1 MKRTFLTIFLCLL
14 SGLSMEAAPPA
25 GRTEFRR
32 ALLINSSSDK
42 SHARSIKGLEK
53 ALVDKG
59 FVVTVLADARSK
71 GGVVYEKWVRSIPAM
86 GASVIYYLGK
96 LDAVQA
102 IDGKRLCY
110 SMRIGGY
117 KEIPRARDPSRGRS
131 RPQDKPWLSLERLA
145 EKLGRNLARQ
155 NMVVI
160 DCLGIVDKAGS
171 KKLPVDFH
179 GQASGAFRGKLFS
192 SFYPGKGAFHPSLD
206 EPATGPLL
214 GTKLTV
220 ALKEG
225 GELPPRI
232 EKLAY
237 TVVPLGR
244 DRGAEVFELKH
255 SAGEVCSPPDALRQ
269 GRFGGDQWVDR
280 NGFCFIWC
288 PAGKFLMGDAEFE
301 DAQPVEVS
309 ISKGYWIGKYET
321 LGNEAN
327 LFNAGGQRL
336 ERHPR
341 VKTEWIPPGIGSVD
355 KVVPGMEKW
364 QAYSAEKGLAYK
376 GWTYDYPTEA
386 EWEYAARAGSRAG
399 YPCEI
404 KDLGKYGNFADRS
417 LYNDRDPVHFIYANR
432 QADDGYGRAFAPAG
446 QFPPNAWG
454 IHDMLGN
461 LAELCST
468 YYTEELIGGVDP
480 NSQSLPT
487 TRSSRHR
494 VSRGGAWC
502 SPPEYLHVAYRNA
515 FTGVGTPHVGLRLVL
530 RQGGR
535 QTRTREEITAA
546 LQAELDAKAKQGKD
560 SKK

>member
-1 MKRTFLTIFLCLL
+1 MKRALLTILLCLF
-14 SGLSMEAAPPA
+14 SAIQSQAAPSA
-25 GRTEFRR
+25 GWTELRR

-42 SHARSIKGLEK
+42 AHARAVNGLEK
-53 ALVDKG
+53 ALVEKG
-59 FVVTVLADARSK
+59 FVVTVLADASRK
-71 GGVVYEKWVRSIPAM
+71 GGVAYEKWVRSIPAM
-86 GASVIYYLGK
+86 GVSIIYYLGK
-96 LDAVQA
+96 LDAVQSE
-102 IDGKRLCY
+102 DGKRLCH
-110 SMRIGGY
+110 SMHIGGY
-117 KEIPRARDPSRGRS
+117 KEIPRARDPSLGRS
-131 RPQDKPWLSLERLA
+131 RPEDKPWISLERLA
-145 EKLGRNLARQ
+145 EKLGRKLARQ
-155 NMVVI
+155 SMVVI

-171 KKLPVDFH
+171 KKSPADLH
-179 GQASGAFRGKLFS
+179 GQAAGAFRGKLFS

-206 EPATGPLL
+206 APAPGPLL
-214 GTKLTV
+214 GAKLTA
-220 ALKEG
+220 ALGKG

-237 TVVPLGR
+237 TVVPR
-244 DRGAEVFELKH
+244 DEVFELKH
-255 SAGEVCSPPDALRQ
+255 SAGEVCSPPDVLRQ

-327 LFNAGGQRL
+327 LFNAGGQ
-336 ERHPR
+336 
-341 VKTEWIPPGIGSVD
+341 KIGSGKSDFMPPGIGSVD

-364 QAYSAEKGLAYK
+364 QVYSAEKGLAYK

-432 QADDGYGRAFAPAG
+432 QADDGYGRSFAPAG
-446 QFPPNAWG
+446 QFRPNAWG
-454 IHDMLGN
+454 IHDMFGN

-468 YYTEELIGGVDP
+468 YYTEQLVGGVDP
-480 NSQSLPT
+480 NSQSLPG
-487 TRSSRHR
+487 TRSSRLR

-546 LQAELDAKAKQGKD
+546 LQAELDAKAKQGKG

>member
-1 MKRTFLTIFLCLL
+1 MKRAILTILLCLL
-14 SGLSMEAAPPA
+14 SAMQSQAAPPK
-25 GRTEFRR
+25 GWTEFRR

-42 SHARSIKGLEK
+42 AHAQAVKGLEK
-53 ALVDKG
+53 ALEDKG
-59 FVVTVLADARSK
+59 FVVTVLADAGRK
-71 GGVVYEKWVRSIPAM
+71 GGVVYEKWVRSIPTM
-86 GASVIYYLGK
+86 GVSIIYYLGK
-96 LDAVQA
+96 LDVVKSE
-102 IDGKRLCY
+102 DGKRFCS
-110 SMRIGGY
+110 SMHIGGY
-117 KEIPRARDPSRGRS
+117 KEIPRARDPSLGRS
-131 RPQDKPWLSLERLA
+131 RPEDKPWLSLERLA
-145 EKLGRNLARQ
+145 EKLGRKLARQ
-155 NMVVI
+155 SMVVI

-171 KKLPVDFH
+171 KKSIADLH
-179 GQASGAFRGKLFS
+179 GQAAGVFRGKLFS

-206 EPATGPLL
+206 APAL
-214 GTKLTV
+214 GTLLAAKLTA
-220 ALKEG
+220 ALGEG
-225 GELPPRI
+225 GALPPRI

-237 TVVPLGR
+237 TVVPLGKGR
-244 DRGAEVFELKH
+244 TDQAFELKH
-255 SAGEVCSPPDALRQ
+255 SAGEVCSPPDVLRP

-327 LFNAGGQRL
+327 LFDAGGQRL
-336 ERHPR
+336 GRG
-341 VKTEWIPPGIGSVD
+341 KTEWLPPGIGSVD
-355 KVVPGMEKW
+355 KIVPGLDKW

-376 GWTYDYPTEA
+376 GWPYDYPTEA

-404 KDLGKYGNFADRS
+404 KDLGKYGNFADLT

-432 QADDGYGRAFAPAG
+432 QANDGYGRSFAPAG
-446 QFPPNAWG
+446 QFLPNAWG

-468 YYTEELIGGVDP
+468 YYTEQLIGGADP

-530 RQGGR
+530 RQVGR

-546 LQAELDAKAKQGKD
+546 LQAELDAKAKQGGD

>member
-1 MKRTFLTIFLCLL
+1 MKRAILTILLCLL
-14 SGLSMEAAPPA
+14 SAMQSQAAPPK
-25 GRTEFRR
+25 GWTEFRR

-42 SHARSIKGLEK
+42 AHARAVKGLEK
-53 ALVDKG
+53 ALEDKG
-59 FVVTVLADARSK
+59 FVVTVLADAGRN
-71 GGVVYEKWVRSIPAM
+71 GGVVYEKWVRSIPTM
-86 GASVIYYLGK
+86 GVSIIYYLGK
-96 LDAVQA
+96 LDVVKSE
-102 IDGKRLCY
+102 DGKRFCS
-110 SMRIGGY
+110 SMHIGGY
-117 KEIPRARDPSRGRS
+117 KEIPRARDPSLGRS
-131 RPQDKPWLSLERLA
+131 RPEDKPWLSLERLA
-145 EKLGRNLARQ
+145 EKLGRKLARQ
-155 NMVVI
+155 SMVVI

-171 KKLPVDFH
+171 KKSIADLH
-179 GQASGAFRGKLFS
+179 GQAAGAFRGKLFS

-206 EPATGPLL
+206 APALGPLL
-214 GTKLTV
+214 AAKLTAV
-220 ALKEG
+220 LGEG
-225 GELPPRI
+225 GALPPRI

-237 TVVPLGR
+237 TVVPLGK
-244 DRGAEVFELKH
+244 DRTDQAFELKH
-255 SAGEVCSPPDALRQ
+255 SAGEVCSPPDVLRP

-327 LFNAGGQRL
+327 LFDAGGQRL
-336 ERHPR
+336 GRG
-341 VKTEWIPPGIGSVD
+341 KTEWLPPGIGSVD
-355 KVVPGMEKW
+355 KIVPGLDKW

-404 KDLGKYGNFADRS
+404 KDLGKYGNFADLT

-432 QADDGYGRAFAPAG
+432 QANDGYGRSFAPAG
-446 QFPPNAWG
+446 QFLPNAWG

-468 YYTEELIGGVDP
+468 YYTEQLIGGADP

-546 LQAELDAKAKQGKD
+546 LQAELDAKAKQGRD

>member
-1 MKRTFLTIFLCLL
+1 MKRALLTIFLCLF
-14 SGLSMEAAPPA
+14 SGLPGEAAPPT
-25 GRTEFRR
+25 GWTEFRR

-42 SHARSIKGLEK
+42 AHARVVKGLEK
-53 ALVDKG
+53 ALVEKG
-59 FVVTVLADARSK
+59 FVVTVLADAPRK

-86 GASVIYYLGK
+86 GASIIYYLGK
-96 LDAVQA
+96 LDAVKSK
-102 IDGKRLCY
+102 DGKRLY
-110 SMRIGGY
+110 HSMHIGGY
-117 KEIPRARDPSRGRS
+117 QEIPPARDPSLSRS
-131 RPQDKPWLSLERLA
+131 RPEDKPWLSLERLA
-145 EKLGRNLARQ
+145 EKLGRKLARQ
-155 NMVVI
+155 SMVVI
-160 DCLGIVDKAGS
+160 DCLGIADKAGS
-171 KKLPVDFH
+171 KKSPGDLH
-179 GQASGAFRGKLFS
+179 GQAAGAFRGKLFS
-192 SFYPGKGAFHPSLD
+192 SFYPGKGAFHPSL
-206 EPATGPLL
+206 EAPGLGPLL
-214 GTKLTV
+214 GVKLTA
-220 ALKEG
+220 ALAKG

-237 TVVPLGR
+237 TVVPLGK
-244 DRGAEVFELKH
+244 DRSAQVFELKH
-255 SAGEVCSPPDALRQ
+255 SAGEVCSPPDVLRQ
-269 GRFGGDQWVDR
+269 GRFAGDQWVDR

-327 LFNAGGQRL
+327 LFDAGGQRL
-336 ERHPR
+336 GRG
-341 VKTEWIPPGIGSVD
+341 KTEWLPPGIGSVD
-355 KVVPGMEKW
+355 KIVPGLDKW

-404 KDLGKYGNFADRS
+404 KDLGKYGNFADLT

-432 QADDGYGRAFAPAG
+432 QANDGYGRSFAPAG
-446 QFPPNAWG
+446 QFLPNAWG

-468 YYTEELIGGVDP
+468 YYTEQLIGGADP

-546 LQAELDAKAKQGKD
+546 LQAELDAKAKQGGD

>member
-1 MKRTFLTIFLCLL
+1 MKRAILTILFCLF
-14 SGLSMEAAPPA
+14 SAMQSQAAPPT
-25 GRTEFRR
+25 GWTEFRR

-42 SHARSIKGLEK
+42 AHARAVKGLEK
-53 ALVDKG
+53 ALEDKG
-59 FVVTVLADARSK
+59 FVVTVLADAGRK
-71 GGVVYEKWVRSIPAM
+71 GGVVYEKWVRSIPTM
-86 GASVIYYLGK
+86 GISIIYYLGK
-96 LDAVQA
+96 LDAVKSE
-102 IDGKRLCY
+102 DGKRLCS
-110 SMRIGGY
+110 SMHIGGY
-117 KEIPRARDPSRGRS
+117 KEIPRARDPSLGRS
-131 RPQDKPWLSLERLA
+131 RPEDKPWLSLERLA
-145 EKLGRNLARQ
+145 EKLGRKLARQ
-155 NMVVI
+155 SMVVI

-171 KKLPVDFH
+171 KKSIADLH
-179 GQASGAFRGKLFS
+179 GQAAGAFRGKLFS

-206 EPATGPLL
+206 APAPGPLL
-214 GTKLTV
+214 AAKLTA
-220 ALKEG
+220 ALGEG
-225 GELPPRI
+225 GALPPRI

-237 TVVPLGR
+237 TVVPLGK
-244 DRGAEVFELKH
+244 DRTDQAFELKH
-255 SAGEVCSPPDALRQ
+255 SAGEVCSPPDVLRP

-327 LFNAGGQRL
+327 LFDAGGQRL
-336 ERHPR
+336 GRG
-341 VKTEWIPPGIGSVD
+341 KIEWLPPGIGSVD
-355 KVVPGMEKW
+355 KIVPGLDKW

-404 KDLGKYGNFADRS
+404 KDLGKYGNFADLT

-432 QADDGYGRAFAPAG
+432 QANDGYGRSFAPAG
-446 QFPPNAWG
+446 QFLPNAWG

-468 YYTEELIGGVDP
+468 YYTEQLIGGVDP

-535 QTRTREEITAA
+535 QTRIREEITAA